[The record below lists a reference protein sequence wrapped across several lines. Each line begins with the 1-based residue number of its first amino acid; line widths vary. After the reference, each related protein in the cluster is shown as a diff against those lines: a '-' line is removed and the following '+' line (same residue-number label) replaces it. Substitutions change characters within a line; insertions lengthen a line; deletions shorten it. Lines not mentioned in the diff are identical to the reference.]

1 MKLFLN
7 DRQKGYM
14 LEILKASEVNASRGK
29 DEELASAFN
38 ELYKKVEPDNASYI
52 NLKRADAESLVDFCL
67 AVVQSL
73 DKAKVFLA
81 EDKDRSEEE
90 LVPLKEKTQEAIDE
104 ITGIVNQL
112 QEKIRANP

>member
-1 MKLFLN
+1 VKS
-7 DRQKGYM
+7 
-14 LEILKASEVNASRGK
+14 I
-29 DEELASAFN
+29 
-38 ELYKKVEPDNASYI
+38 
-52 NLKRADAESLVDFCL
+52 
-67 AVVQSL
+67 